1 MRRWEDKGDG
11 REEGKLSGRVKISEK
26 RRESSLQ
33 VEGAGANGGKW
44 ERMDKDDVLTRRGRE
59 DRHAS
64 R

>member
-33 VEGAGANGGKW
+33 VEGAGANGGK
-44 ERMDKDDVLTRRGRE
+44 
-59 DRHAS
+59 
-64 R
+64 